1 MSGPT
6 LNAVLN
12 RAFQVQ
18 PPLSS
23 GASATIGLIAL
34 AAVVFPGTW
43 QLVRHI
49 QVMAHEG
56 SHSFVG
62 SVVGIKT
69 SGVTL
74 LRTAEGET
82 KLHGTSFLAALAGY
96 LGPSGFGLAAAK
108 LISTR
113 HSVAVLWISL
123 ILLAALLVFL
133 RNWFGRF
140 TVVAVMALIFF
151 IARYASVGAETVTAY
166 AIAWLLLLSG
176 VRIVIA
182 RRKGSGDAKVLATM
196 TRTWP
201 IVWTLLWLAA
211 TSVALVVGGGLLA

>member
-6 LNAVLN
+6 LDTVLN
-12 RAFQVQ
+12 RAFEVQ

-43 QLVRHI
+43 QLVRHF

-56 SHSFVG
+56 SHSLVG
-62 SVVGIKT
+62 SAVGIKT

-74 LRTAEGET
+74 LPTAEGET
-82 KLHGTSFLAALAGY
+82 RLHGTSFLAALAGY

-113 HSVAVLWISL
+113 HSVAVLWIGL
-123 ILLAALLVFL
+123 ILLAVLLVFL

-140 TVVAVMALIFF
+140 TVVAVMALIFV
-151 IARYASVGAETVTAY
+151 IARYASVGVETVTAY

>member
-6 LNAVLN
+6 LDAVLN
-12 RAFQVQ
+12 RAFQLQ
-18 PPLSS
+18 PQLPS
-23 GASATIGLIAL
+23 GTSATIGLVAL

-43 QLVRHI
+43 QVVRHF

-56 SHSFVG
+56 SHSLIG
-62 SVVGIKT
+62 SAVGIRT
-69 SGVTL
+69 TGVTL
-74 LRTAEGET
+74 APSAEGET
-82 KLHGTSFLAALAGY
+82 KLQGTSFLAALAGY

-108 LISTR
+108 LISIR

-123 ILLAALLVFL
+123 VLLAVLLLFV
-133 RNWFGRF
+133 RNWFGRL
-140 TVVAVMALIFF
+140 TVAAAIVVIFF
-151 IARYASVGAETVTAY
+151 VARYTSVGTETVTAY

-182 RRKGSGDAKVLATM
+182 RWKGSGDAKILATM

-201 IVWTLLWLAA
+201 IIWTLIWLAA
-211 TSVALVVGGGLLA
+211 TSVALVVGGSLLA